1 MERIFR
7 ETLKI
12 ERYFSVDSP
21 DIAIDREGSFRIAD
35 TEVTIFDPLADYTS
49 LMEELFNFEVLCAHF
64 RSGFRMLF
72 DAMHGATGPYARH
85 IFELCLGAPAGTVV
99 NGDTLEDFGGHHPDP
114 NLVYAADLVQRLPG
128 DGAPDFGAACDADG
142 DRNMILGR
150 ELF

>member
-85 IFELCLGAPAGTVV
+85 IFELCLGAPAGTGSMEILSKISEDTIRIQIWCTRRTWC
-99 NGDTLEDFGGHHPDP
+99 NGSLVMVHPTSERRAMP
-114 NLVYAADLVQRLPG
+114 METAT
-128 DGAPDFGAACDADG
+128 
-142 DRNMILGR
+142 
-150 ELF
+150 